1 MQQKINWDTYFLA
14 MVELISMR
22 SSDPNTKVGSVIV
35 NENKQVISTGYNSLA
50 RGLND
55 NNYPWTNDLSKGIE
69 NTKYAY
75 IVHSESN
82 AIVSSKQDL
91 SGYTLYTSLF
101 PCNECAKLIIQAGIS
116 KVIYS
121 SDKYKD
127 TELAKASKKML
138 REGKV
143 ELIQKTA
150 VTVEI
155 K

>member
-35 NENKQVISTGYNSLA
+35 NDNNQVIATGYNSLA
-50 RGLND
+50 RGLKD
-55 NNYPWTNDLSKGIE
+55 ENYPWINDLSKGVE

-116 KVIYS
+116 KIIYS
-121 SDKYKD
+121 CDKYKD
-127 TELAKASKKML
+127 TPLAKASRKML
-138 REGKV
+138 TESKV
-143 ELIQKTA
+143 ELFQKDA
-150 VTVEI
+150 VAVEI